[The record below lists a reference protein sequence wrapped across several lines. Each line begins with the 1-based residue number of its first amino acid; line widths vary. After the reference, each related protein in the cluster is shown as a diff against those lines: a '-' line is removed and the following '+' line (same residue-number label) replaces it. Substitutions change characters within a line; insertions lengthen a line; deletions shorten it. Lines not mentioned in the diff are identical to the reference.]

1 MTERRKCIYNGIEG
15 MNAIEL
21 QPKKT
26 WPKMSSNSTTGYLHT
41 SHETAVSKD
50 LCTIA
55 VKHWE
60 TAGVRFGVFRYS
72 KTQLK
77 ALLEADTLESPL
89 RIPPLLIKRMISNNA
104 TASK

>member
-1 MTERRKCIYNGIEG
+1 MRKHACAYVV
-15 MNAIEL
+15 
-21 QPKKT
+21 
-26 WPKMSSNSTTGYLHT
+26 SSLLRASFPVRDIRSS
-41 SHETAVSKD
+41 SHETAVSKA

-72 KTQLK
+72 NTQLK
-77 ALLEADTLESPL
+77 ALLEAETLDSPL
-89 RIPPLLIKRMISNNA
+89 RIPPLLIKRMISKKA

>member
-1 MTERRKCIYNGIEG
+1 MNGL
-15 MNAIEL
+15 EL
-21 QPKKT
+21 PSNGP
-26 WPKMSSNSTTGYLHT
+26 WPKMSYNSTTKYLRT

-89 RIPPLLIKRMISNNA
+89 RIPPLLIKRMISKKA